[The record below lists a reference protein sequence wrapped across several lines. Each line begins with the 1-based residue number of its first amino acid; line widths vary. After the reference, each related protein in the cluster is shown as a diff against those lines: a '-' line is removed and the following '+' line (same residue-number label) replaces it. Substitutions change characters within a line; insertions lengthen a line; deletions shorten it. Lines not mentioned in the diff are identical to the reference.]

1 MNVVI
6 FEDEIFA
13 AEHLEQMLLQLV
25 PDIRILAKISTVRKG
40 IEWLKHNNCDLIFL
54 DINLAD
60 GISFKIFESIQVN
73 TPIIFTTAYD
83 QYAIKAFELNS
94 IDYLLKPI
102 SADSLA
108 KSIEK
113 FKQLNKPQQMINDLK
128 ELLRNLNS
136 TEPGYRERFSVE
148 IGSKIKTVEVSDI
161 AYFYA
166 LNKSTFFRTLS
177 GNNYPCDFSLDRL
190 ADIVNP
196 KYFFRVNRGYIVNL
210 KSITGMNL
218 MSNRSIKLTLTPNTD
233 EIVLVSIS
241 RLADFKKWLNI

>member
-1 MNVVI
+1 MNIAI
-6 FEDEIFA
+6 FEDEAFA
-13 AEHLEQMLLQLV
+13 AEHLEQMLVQLV
-25 PDIRILAKISTVRKG
+25 PGIRILAKISTVRKG
-40 IEWLKHNNCDLIFL
+40 IEWLKNNSCDLIFL

-60 GISFKIFESIQVN
+60 GLSFKIFESVQVK

-102 SADSLA
+102 SIAILS

-113 FKQLNKPQQMINDLK
+113 YRQLNSPQQIVHNLK
-128 ELLRNLNS
+128 EVLRNLNNA
-136 TEPGYRERFSVE
+136 EPIYRERFSVE
-148 IGSKIKTVEVSDI
+148 MGSKIKTVEVTDI

-166 LNKSTFFRTLS
+166 LSKSTFFRTLS
-177 GNNYPCDFSLDRL
+177 GHNYPCDLSLDRL
-190 ADIVNP
+190 AEIINP
-196 KYFFRVNRGYIVNL
+196 KSFFRVNRGYIVNL
-210 KSITGMNL
+210 KAIAGMNL